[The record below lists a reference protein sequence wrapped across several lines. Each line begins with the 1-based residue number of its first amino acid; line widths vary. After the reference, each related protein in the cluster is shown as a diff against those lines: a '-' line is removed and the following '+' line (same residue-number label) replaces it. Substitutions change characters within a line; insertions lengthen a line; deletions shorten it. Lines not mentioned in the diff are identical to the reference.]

1 MDKQIQSLL
10 IEREGYRRRGL
21 IERVEAVDEALAALG
36 YRAIDIEVTTAE
48 PSTEKA
54 KRKSPRRRK
63 KD

>member
-1 MDKQIQSLL
+1 MNKHIQTLL
-10 IEREGYRRRGL
+10 IERDGYRRRGL

-36 YRAIDIEVTTAE
+36 YRAIDIETMTVE
-48 PSTEKA
+48 PSTEQA